1 MMIHKSPKLNPYQKN
16 GLPTLAHIVDSEIK
30 IASSSAPT
38 KLVANGFV
46 TKEYS
51 ISLYQ
56 GEAGFAS
63 HIIFHLVK
71 SKHN

>member
-1 MMIHKSPKLNPYQKN
+1 MMIHKSHKPNPYLIN
-16 GLPTLAHIVDSEIK
+16 GQHMPAHIAGLEIRTV
-30 IASSSAPT
+30 SSSVPT
-38 KLVANGFV
+38 RPVESGSAI
-46 TKEYS
+46 KEYFFC
-51 ISLYQ
+51 LYQ